1 MSVWLIARGNK
12 RRTYFMPK
20 TRLQGILF
28 GVLMSIT
35 MAYGMEVY
43 NIAVKMGYH
52 TMPGGFSNMTN
63 RVFLDALV
71 EAAYMWIFVFIF
83 SNLWGNRLGH
93 KLAERVIRHGQD
105 NPFYI
110 TLMISGC
117 TVLVMCPTM
126 SLVAAI
132 LFNVILAH
140 APVSQLPAIWAG
152 TVIKN
157 FPMALL
163 WNLFAAGPLTRL
175 IFRNLIKAGRIV
187 RERRTPGLDY
197 ENLVDK
203 NNRDVIMDLDSK

>member
-1 MSVWLIARGNK
+1 
-12 RRTYFMPK
+12 MPK
-20 TRLQGILF
+20 TRLQGVLF
-28 GVLMSIT
+28 GVLMSVT

-43 NIAVKMGYH
+43 NIAVKLGLH
-52 TMPGGFSNMTN
+52 AMPGGFSNMTN
-63 RVFLDALV
+63 GVFLDALA
-71 EAAYMWIFVFIF
+71 EAAYMWVFVFIF

-93 KLAERVIRHGQD
+93 KLAGRVIRRGED
-105 NPFYI
+105 NPFYV

-126 SLVAAI
+126 SLVASV

-140 APVSQLPAIWAG
+140 EPVSQLPAIWVG

-157 FPMALL
+157 FPVALL

-175 IFRNLIKAGRIV
+175 LFRNLMKAGRSAK
-187 RERRTPGLDY
+187 EKGTSGLDY

-203 NNRDVIMDLDSK
+203 NSCDVIMNLDSKS